1 MLKVLDF
8 THETTASECAT
19 AIVAAFPTSKVL
31 HLRGL
36 GREEDMRAYFTDVF
50 ALAGEM
56 KALGEDV
63 RVGDRDSQRT
73 GDYWCEVR
81 YDPTFPDAYR
91 HSSNAQPL
99 HTDGS
104 YVPEFPNA
112 GFLGCV
118 SMTPDGG
125 GTIFLDGADLV
136 RIFEQRRPDLLARIA
151 SQPVPHKRS
160 GDFREL
166 PVIRNLGAEPLLN
179 WNYYCVDPECTD
191 EIRQLREDLFEF
203 LRDEP
208 MIADALIEVKLAPGD
223 AVLWKDDRVLHGRHG
238 FNAERESE
246 RFLWKTCAEI
256 NA

>member
-8 THETTASECAT
+8 THGTTASECAS
-19 AIVAAFPTSKVL
+19 AIVAAFPASKVL

-36 GREEDMRAYFTDVF
+36 GRSGDMRSYFTEVF

-56 KALGEDV
+56 KALAEDA
-63 RVGDRDSQRT
+63 RIGDRGSQRT
-73 GDYWCEVR
+73 GEFWFEVR
-81 YDPTFPDAYR
+81 YDPSIPDAYR
-91 HSSNAQPL
+91 HSANAQPL

-104 YVPEFPNA
+104 YIPGFPNA

-118 SMTPDGG
+118 SMTSDGG
-125 GTIFLDGADLV
+125 ETIFLDGVDLV
-136 RIFEQRRPDLLARIA
+136 RIFEQRRPDLLERVL

-179 WNYYCVDPECTD
+179 WNYYCVDPDCTD
-191 EIRQLREDLFEF
+191 EVRQLQEELFEF

-208 MIADALIEVKLAPGD
+208 MIAEALIEVKLAPGE
-223 AVLWKDDRVLHGRHG
+223 AVIWKDDRVLHGRKSFH
-238 FNAERESE
+238 AERESE
-246 RFLWKTCAEI
+246 RFLWKTCVDIGA
-256 NA
+256 